1 MQRPFYMTRNVFSS
15 IGCAINVKILS
26 FHMFL
31 KFPGPTARYVRRKA
45 YLRQTQR
52 LVWNEITWIVA
63 FSAFQ
68 KYHHQTLAC
77 WGLALVCLVQS
88 AWPILIAL
96 TQSLSV
102 SVEKRELCCSALIT
116 LVKCCHL
123 NFPPKLATVHQADQC
138 KAAELTFFNRNWQC
152 LQEHYSQDNE
162 SVISAK

>member
-1 MQRPFYMTRNVFSS
+1 MQFL
-15 IGCAINVKILS
+15 AS
-26 FHMFL
+26 FITL
-31 KFPGPTARYVRRKA
+31 LPRSNSEVRRKA

-77 WGLALVCLVQS
+77 WGLAPVCLVQS
-88 AWPILIAL
+88 AWPIFYAIA
-96 TQSLSV
+96 QSLSV
-102 SVEKRELCCSALIT
+102 SVEKRELCCSALIS